1 MTVSVHFAHI
11 SDIHLSKDGNERF
24 MMSDEAAAELR
35 PILARLNAMPDLDFI
50 FIGGDCLHHGHEEEL
65 ARFRALLE
73 GVEKPLLVIPGN
85 HDGNLSDDPQ
95 VFTQRRFAAVFNP
108 QFADRPA
115 TGQAGYFSVAVG
127 EGAQFIGL
135 DTSLPGQV
143 GGAVDA
149 AQLDWLREE
158 LSRHSDRLVIIG
170 CHHPLH
176 PLCPQDRQGKW
187 RDWFVCANGE
197 AVQSVLDAHPSA
209 RLVLCGHHHA
219 NHVFRRG
226 NQLHMAA
233 PPLAT
238 YPCAYRLVRLTGGG
252 DDLRIGWQTFTLPE
266 SVRAEAALR
275 LQNSSFA
282 LEFDPQNGKAFVEF
296 AAGRPFDRAFEG
308 AL

>member
-24 MMSDEAAAELR
+24 MMSEEAAEGLR
-35 PILARLNAMPDLDFI
+35 HILARLNAMPDLDFI

-65 ARFRALLE
+65 ARFRELVA

-85 HDGNLSDDPQ
+85 HDGNLPEEPQ

-108 QFADRPA
+108 QFAARPA

-127 EGAQFIGL
+127 EGVQFIGL
-135 DTSLPGQV
+135 DTTLPGQV

-149 AQLDWLREE
+149 AQLDWLRGE
-158 LSRHSDRLVIIG
+158 LARHDDRLVIVG

-197 AVQSVLDAHPSA
+197 SVQATLDAQPA
-209 RLVLCGHHHA
+209 VRLVLCGHHHV
-219 NHVFRRG
+219 NRVFRRG
-226 NQLHMAA
+226 RQIHMAA
-233 PPLAT
+233 PALVS
-238 YPCAYRLVRLTGGG
+238 YPCAYRLIRLWGEG
-252 DDLRIGWQTFTLPE
+252 DDLRIRWETLTLPE
-266 SVRAEAALR
+266 AVQAEAALR
-275 LQNSSFA
+275 LQNSNFA

-308 AL
+308 GV